1 MCFILSMP
9 KKLLLTLSSTASG
22 LPPSLGNVTVISIY
36 VPVLPVS
43 TDVTFLISHSFQLEV
58 VLVHMIGN
66 IAVTIRSISNA
77 ASF

>member
-22 LPPSLGNVTVISIY
+22 LPPSWGNVTVISIY